1 MVGQKHAGVFGRLVE
16 ITDSAGADV
25 LEGGLFG
32 GEVQGG
38 LPVWLRVVLG
48 YEQVYAGVGG

>member
-1 MVGQKHAGVFGRLVE
+1 MVGQKHAGVLRRLVE

-25 LEGGLFG
+25 LEGGLLG
-32 GEVQGG
+32 GGVQGG
-38 LPVWLRVVLG
+38 LPVGLGVVLG